1 MLRGNAR
8 FSRRSSTSATKP
20 DVNKHVCKQFINTP
34 VCKQR
39 RALAEVVNKRKQTF
53 VWLFTN
59 SVYNSFM

>member
-39 RALAEVVNKRKQTF
+39 RGLAEVC
-53 VWLFTN
+53 LFTN
-59 SVYNSFM
+59 SVYNPHVTRPLT